1 MLLSGQV
8 NSLPTDYCAVITRQR
23 SGWRRLFRSASARK
37 AARAAAAAREA
48 AKAKTRSGPTQTFR
62 PSFQPGLRRNA
73 FSGLRVRLVGTVFLA
88 IVPPLAGM
96 NFLNLTEW
104 AGFLVGLLALAAAWY
119 GGERFIMRQLRVLL
133 SATERLA
140 QGDLASRTGVTDPK
154 SELGQLAR
162 TFDAMAES
170 LQQRAR
176 ENEASEKLLLNRA
189 QQQAVVAALGQFAM
203 VSQDFNALLNQ
214 TMQLVSQTL
223 EVPLIHVLELKAA
236 NESLTLRASLGWNTG
251 RLATNI
257 IEARGNSQAAF
268 VLSSG
273 DPVVIADMR
282 HERRFIAPNLL
293 LENSVVSGVCLI
305 IATRHRPYGILGVY
319 TTQPRQFTGDEVQF
333 LLAVANAIGMAAE
346 RRRTEVELQKLAAFA
361 QLNPNPAMEIAP
373 DGNITY
379 FNDTAL
385 KLALSVGQNHPRGI
399 LPADVLDI
407 VKSCFVEN
415 TGHARHETKMEG
427 RTLSWSF
434 HPVPASRVVHCYVED
449 ITERLSLE
457 SQLRQSQ
464 KMESIGQLAAGVAH
478 DFNNMLTIIQGH
490 TGMMMTRPNLP
501 KQALDSAQAVFF
513 ASERA
518 ASLTRQLLMFSRKNV
533 MQPKHL
539 DLRDVV
545 ANMSKMLHRLL
556 GETVTLDFTPPTELP
571 LVEGD
576 TGMMEQVIM
585 NLCVNARDAMER
597 GGTLTVVLSEIE
609 IAENFVQS
617 HPEARAGKHVCLRVS
632 DTGCGMD
639 TYVITR
645 IFEPFFTTKDVGK
658 GTGLGLATVY
668 GIVKQHAGWVEVAS
682 QPNQG
687 TTFNIFFPASSQTVK
702 SITEDTTPNVP
713 VTGGN
718 ETILVVEDEPVLRE
732 MAQMLLEESGYH
744 VLLANNGKEALEMW
758 EQNRDSIDL
767 LFTDMVMPAG
777 VSGMELANKLIA
789 QRKELRVVFASGYT
803 VDDISTEF
811 LTRNNDARFLQ
822 KPYTR
827 VTLARAVREAL
838 DGATS
843 QRTGSPLMAAIG
855 G

>member
-1 MLLSGQV
+1 MCLHSRHV
-8 NSLPTDYCAVITRQR
+8 SSLPTGYYAEITVPRR
-23 SGWRRLFRSASARK
+23 GWRRFFRTSPKLPVRANPSKTAVAPAPAPATPTSPAASAK
-37 AARAAAAAREA
+37 
-48 AKAKTRSGPTQTFR
+48 S
-62 PSFQPGLRRNA
+62 NI

-88 IVPPLAGM
+88 VVPPLAVM
-96 NFLNLTEW
+96 YFFHLEDW

-133 SATERLA
+133 SSAERLA
-140 QGDLASRTGVTDPK
+140 AGDLTSRTGVTDTK
-154 SELGQLAR
+154 SELGQLAH
-162 TFDAMAES
+162 TFDSMAES

-176 ENEASEKLLLNRA
+176 ESEESEKLLLNRA

-214 TMQLVSQTL
+214 ALQLVSQTL
-223 EVPLIHVLELKAA
+223 EVPIAHALELQPDG
-236 NESLTLRASLGWNTG
+236 ESLIFRAGLGWTAG
-251 RLATNI
+251 RVGTNI
-257 IEARGNSQAAF
+257 IEARGRSQAAY

-273 DPVVIADMR
+273 DPVIIGDMR
-282 HERRFIAPNLL
+282 REHRFISPNLL
-293 LENSVVSGVCLI
+293 LDHGIVSGVCLV
-305 IATRHRPYGILGVY
+305 IATRQRPYGMLGVY
-319 TTQPRQFTGDEVQF
+319 TTKARQFTGEEVQF
-333 LLAVANAIGMAAE
+333 LIAVANTVGMAAE
-346 RRRTEVELQKLAAFA
+346 RRRTEAELHKLAAFA
-361 QLNPNPAMEIAP
+361 QLNPNPAMELTA
-373 DGNITY
+373 DGSITY

-385 KLALSVGQNHPRGI
+385 KLALSVSQNHPRGI
-399 LPADVLDI
+399 LPPDVTSI
-407 VKSCFVEN
+407 VRSCLTEN
-415 TGHARHETKMEG
+415 VDRSHHETRIAG
-427 RTLSWSF
+427 RTLSWAF

-490 TGMMMTRPNLP
+490 AGMLMTRPNMTP
-501 KQALDSAQAVFF
+501 QALDSAQAVFF

-533 MQPKHL
+533 MQPKLL

-556 GETVTLDFTPPTELP
+556 GEMVTLDFTPPAELP
-571 LVEGD
+571 LVQGD
-576 TGMMEQVIM
+576 AGMMEQVIM

-597 GGTLTVVLSEIE
+597 GGALTVALSSID
-609 IAENFVQS
+609 IAEDYAQS
-617 HPEARAGKHVCLRVS
+617 HPDARPGRHVCLRVS

-645 IFEPFFTTKDVGK
+645 IFEPFFTTKEVGK

-668 GIVKQHAGWVEVAS
+668 GIAKQHNGWVEVTS
-682 QPNQG
+682 QPGQG
-687 TTFNIFFPASSQTVK
+687 TTFNVFFPASTQTVK
-702 SITEDTTPNVP
+702 TTTEDVTPNTP

-718 ETILVVEDEPVLRE
+718 ETVLVVEDEPVLRE
-732 MAQMLLEESGYH
+732 MAQMILEECGYRI
-744 VLLANNGKEALEMW
+744 LMAGNGKEALDMW
-758 EQNRDSIDL
+758 ERHQNSIDL

-777 VSGMELANKLIA
+777 VSGMELANKLLA
-789 QRKELRVVFASGYT
+789 QRKQLRVVFASGYT

-811 LTRNNDARFLQ
+811 LTRNNNARFLQ

-827 VTLARAVREAL
+827 VNLARAVREAL
-838 DGATS
+838 DGAGV
-843 QRTGSPLMAAIG
+843 QRTSSALMTANA
-855 G
+855 

>member
-1 MLLSGQV
+1 
-8 NSLPTDYCAVITRQR
+8 VITRQPR
-23 SGWRRLFRSASARK
+23 GWRKFFRQTPARK
-37 AARAAAAAREA
+37 AARATSAAVAMT
-48 AKAKTRSGPTQTFR
+48 KAKTVAVKTKAASSTPEPPARQ
-62 PSFQPGLRRNA
+62 NA
-73 FSGLRVRLVGTVFLA
+73 FSGLRVRLVGTVFFA
-88 IVPPLAGM
+88 IVPPLAVM
-96 NFLNLTEW
+96 YFLDNKEW
-104 AGFLVGLLALAAAWY
+104 TGFLVGLLALAAAWY

-140 QGDLASRTGVTDPK
+140 QGDLSSRTGVTDPK

-162 TFDAMAES
+162 TFDTMAES

-176 ENEASEKLLLNRA
+176 EREETEKLLLNRA

-203 VSQDFNALLNQ
+203 VSQDFNGLLNQ

-223 EVPLIHVLELKAA
+223 DVQLAHVLELQPE
-236 NESLTLRASLGWNTG
+236 NESLFLRAGIGWNTG
-251 RLATNI
+251 RVGSNV
-257 IEARGNSQAAF
+257 IEARGSSQAAF
-268 VLSSG
+268 VLNSG
-273 DPVVIADMR
+273 YPVVISDMR
-282 HERRFIAPNLL
+282 YERRFIAPNIL
-293 LENSVVSGVCLI
+293 LENSVVSGVCLV

-319 TTQPRQFTGDEVQF
+319 TTAARQFTGDEVQF

-346 RRRTEVELQKLAAFA
+346 RRRTEAELQKLAAFA
-361 QLNPNPAMEIAP
+361 QLNPNPAMELAP
-373 DGNITY
+373 DGTITY

-399 LPADVLDI
+399 LPADLSAI
-407 VKSCFVEN
+407 VKSCLTDDN
-415 TGHARHETKMEG
+415 NHARHDTKIGG

-490 TGMMMTRPNLP
+490 TGMMMTRPNMP
-501 KQALDSAQAVFF
+501 QQALDSAQAVFF

-556 GETVTLDFTPPTELP
+556 GETVILDFTPPAELP

-576 TGMMEQVIM
+576 PGMMEQVIM
-585 NLCVNARDAMER
+585 NLGVNARDAMER
-597 GGTLTVVLSEIE
+597 GGTLTVALSAIE
-609 IAENFVQS
+609 IAEDFVQS

-668 GIVKQHAGWVEVAS
+668 GIVKQHAGWVEVTS
-682 QPNQG
+682 QPNEG
-687 TTFNIFFPASSQTVK
+687 TTFTVFFPASSQTVK
-702 SITEDTTPNVP
+702 STTEDATPNTP
-713 VTGGN
+713 VTGGT

-732 MAQMLLEESGYH
+732 MAQMLLEESGYR
-744 VLLANNGKEALEMW
+744 VLLANNGKEALEIW
-758 EQNRDSIDL
+758 EQNQDTIDL

-777 VSGMELANKLIA
+777 VSGMELAHKLIA
-789 QRKELRVVFASGYT
+789 QRKQLRVVFASGYT

-838 DGATS
+838 DGASS
-843 QRTGSPLMAAIG
+843 QRTGSPLMSAVAG
-855 G
+855 

>member
-1 MLLSGQV
+1 MRV
-8 NSLPTDYCAVITRQR
+8 
-23 SGWRRLFRSASARK
+23 
-37 AARAAAAAREA
+37 AAAAL
-48 AKAKTRSGPTQTFR
+48 AKAKAKAVAAKEKAAGPAAEPAAKQ
-62 PSFQPGLRRNA
+62 NV

-96 NFLNLTEW
+96 YFFHLQDW

-140 QGDLASRTGVTDPK
+140 QGDLSSRTGVTDTK

-176 ENEASEKLLLNRA
+176 EREETEKLLLNRA

-223 EVPLIHVLELKAA
+223 DVQLAHVLELQA
-236 NESLTLRASLGWNTG
+236 ESESMFLRAGLGWNTG
-251 RLATNI
+251 RVGSNV
-257 IEARGNSQAAF
+257 IEARGSSQAAF
-268 VLSSG
+268 VLNAG
-273 DPVVIADMR
+273 QPVVIVDMR
-282 HERRFIAPNLL
+282 QERRFIAPNIL
-293 LENSVVSGVCLI
+293 LENSVVSGVSLV
-305 IATRHRPYGILGVY
+305 IATRQRPYGILGVY
-319 TTQPRQFTGDEVQF
+319 TTKPRQFTGDEVQF

-346 RRRTEVELQKLAAFA
+346 RRRTEAELQKLAAFA
-361 QLNPNPAMEIAP
+361 QLNPNPAMELAP
-373 DGNITY
+373 DGSITY

-385 KLALSVGQNHPRGI
+385 KLALSVNQNHPRGI
-399 LPADVLDI
+399 LPANVTEI
-407 VKSCFVEN
+407 IQVCFTEN
-415 TGHARHETKMEG
+415 IGSTRHETKLDG

-434 HPVPASRVVHCYVED
+434 HPVTGSRVVHCYVED

-490 TGMMMTRPNLP
+490 TGMLMTRPNMP
-501 KQALDSAQAVFF
+501 PQALDSAQAVFF

-556 GETVTLDFTPPTELP
+556 GETVTLDFTPPAELP

-585 NLCVNARDAMER
+585 NLGVNARDAMER
-597 GGTLTVVLSEIE
+597 GGTLTVALSTVE
-609 IAENFVQS
+609 IAEDFVQS
-617 HPEARAGKHVCLRVS
+617 HPDARAGRHVCLRVS

-645 IFEPFFTTKDVGK
+645 IFEPFFTTKEIGK

-668 GIVKQHAGWVEVAS
+668 GIVKQHNGWVEVTS
-682 QPNQG
+682 QPNEG
-687 TTFNIFFPASSQTVK
+687 TTFNVFFPASSHTVK
-702 SITEDTTPNVP
+702 SVTEDAAPNTP
-713 VTGGN
+713 VTGGT
-718 ETILVVEDEPVLRE
+718 ETLLVVEDEPVLRE
-732 MAQMLLEESGYH
+732 MAQMILEECGYR
-744 VLLANNGKEALEMW
+744 VLFASNGNEALEVW
-758 EQNRDSIDL
+758 EKNHDSIDL

-789 QRKELRVVFASGYT
+789 QRRQLRVVFASGYT
-803 VDDISTEF
+803 VDDISTDF
-811 LTRNNDARFLQ
+811 LTRNNNARFLQ

-827 VTLARAVREAL
+827 VNLARAVREAL
-838 DGATS
+838 DGAAG
-843 QRTGSPLMAAIG
+843 QRTSSPLLAAAG
-855 G
+855 K